1 MAATAD
7 GADGADGA
15 EEPWSYRNILALA
28 PMVRVNTLPFRLL
41 AREYGANVVYSEEL
55 VDKSV
60 MQCRRS
66 ENAALGTI
74 DFRHDSGKLI
84 FSTVPHERVAFQLG
98 TASAGDALRAA
109 QVVCA
114 DVRAIDVNMGCPVK
128 FSVQGGMGAAL
139 LSKPELVKDILSTL
153 VRNLPG
159 VPVTCKIRLLDSP
172 HDTLQLARA
181 IQETGVAA
189 LAVHGRRR
197 NDRPRWWAQWD
208 QIALLRQQLGPE
220 LPLLPNGDVFLP
232 EHVRGAREATG
243 CDSLM
248 LARGAMWNASLF
260 GAPEAELRPQRE
272 VVARYVALCRRYDNY
287 FGNAKYVVMNML
299 EGHGKTETYKQLQKA
314 SDLGGLERAAAAMQV
329 DPGFAQ
335 PYRVPMALE
344 PAPDLLREAVSNPV
358 NAWRPIPP
366 HVRVNLQRQA
376 AQPPAKRPFAQLS
389 EASPAEPEPEERGQL
404 RAAEV
409 KAEGEAEGEA
419 ENGEPVAA
427 KV

>member
-1 MAATAD
+1 MAAAAAAEAADAAPNQAD
-7 GADGADGA
+7 GPEA
-15 EEPWSYRNILALA
+15 PWSYRNILALA

-41 AREYGANVVYSEEL
+41 AREYGANIVYSEEL
-55 VDKSV
+55 VDRSV
-60 MQCRRS
+60 VQCRRS

-74 DFRHDSGKLI
+74 DFRHESGKLI

-114 DVRAIDVNMGCPVK
+114 DVRAIDINMGCPVK

-139 LSKPELVKDILSTL
+139 LSKPERVKDILGTL

-159 VPVTCKIRLLDSP
+159 VPVTCKIRLLDSA

-208 QIALLRQQLGPE
+208 QVALLRQQLGSE
-220 LPLLPNGDVFLP
+220 LPLLPNGDIFLP
-232 EHVRGAREATG
+232 EHMRGAREATG

-272 VVARYVALCRRYDNY
+272 VVARYVALCRRYDTYLGSGLRLGLGSADPNTSPNPNPNQVRRLLWQCQVRDHEHAR
-287 FGNAKYVVMNML
+287 GARQDRDL
-299 EGHGKTETYKQLQKA
+299 QAGAEGHRPGRARARRRRDAGRPGLRPA
-314 SDLGGLERAAAAMQV
+314 VPRADGARARARPAARGG
-329 DPGFAQ
+329 
-335 PYRVPMALE
+335 
-344 PAPDLLREAVSNPV
+344 
-358 NAWRPIPP
+358 
-366 HVRVNLQRQA
+366 
-376 AQPPAKRPFAQLS
+376 
-389 EASPAEPEPEERGQL
+389 
-404 RAAEV
+404 
-409 KAEGEAEGEA
+409 
-419 ENGEPVAA
+419 
-427 KV
+427 